1 MEPTVAKIRL
11 VSVVKADGR
20 LESNSSRVVKVS
32 VLVLLV
38 VLTLPILALAAQ
50 QHTPQSPHATAPL
63 EMAGFRLGESIKAYE
78 GLTDPGK
85 TEEELAQL
93 YLTTT
98 MLKPMAGYRSGY
110 VTYGNCRVPGRIL
123 RVKMNYQDQS
133 LKFYDKL
140 LVALKKRYGEPQQWR
155 GNPFGTLRIWKWGL
169 RDPNLGDISIV
180 LQHYSGDDDTF
191 TKGNSIRLAAPEL
204 TEQEKACYLEK
215 HPPTQSQTPPV
226 ATFRELGLDY
236 FLPR

>member
-1 MEPTVAKIRL
+1 METTVGKNRL
-11 VSVVKADGR
+11 APVDKADGR
-20 LESNSSRVVKVS
+20 LESHLSRALKVLILILLA
-32 VLVLLV
+32 VQALPALV
-38 VLTLPILALAAQ
+38 LAAQ
-50 QHTPQSPHATAPL
+50 QHVANPSHLAAPL
-63 EMAGFRLGESIKAYE
+63 GMAGFRLGESIKAYE

-85 TEEELAQL
+85 TEEDLAQL

-133 LKFYDKL
+133 LKFFDKL
-140 LVALKKRYGEPQQWR
+140 LAALKKRYGDPKQWR

-180 LQHYSGDDDTF
+180 LQHYSGDDDTY

-204 TEQEKACYLEK
+204 AEQERVCYLEK
-215 HPPTQSQTPPV
+215 NPPTTSQTPPV